1 MSRDGILDGVD
12 LQGDR
17 LVVQTPQGSITLP
30 IASLRR
36 LVVRRSARPLRR
48 PTRYLLVREQD
59 GREEAILLRTHRLRG
74 RVAQAQVEEL
84 ARRLALPI
92 IDVEGARWRSA
103 AFPLLRAL
111 GHGQDWRVLLSGLG
125 AGLLVAALPV
135 AVGVGGPPALALA
148 LLGSTLA
155 ALALRGLPPPARA
168 PA

>member
-1 MSRDGILDGVD
+1 MSRGGIRGGFEV
-12 LQGDR
+12 QGDR
-17 LVVQTPQGSITLP
+17 LVVDTAQGPMALP
-30 IASLRR
+30 TASLRR

-59 GREEAILLRTHRLRG
+59 GREEAILLGTHRLRG
-74 RVAQAQVEEL
+74 QKAQTRVEEL
-84 ARRLALPI
+84 ARRLSLPVV
-92 IDVEGARWRSA
+92 DVEGARWRAA

-111 GHGQDWRVLLSGLG
+111 GNGQDWRVLQSGLG

-135 AVGVGGPPALALA
+135 AIGAGGPPALALA
-148 LLGSTLA
+148 LLGATLA